1 MRGMNIKMAYIT
13 LNYQSPTIG
22 MNQNLTVILPEDTS
36 FFKSDGIAKPLK
48 TVMLLHGLSSDAT
61 SYMRFTSIERYAES
75 HQLAIIMPNADHS
88 AYANMA
94 YGHRYYDYILEVYH
108 YVHQI
113 FPLSTRREDNF
124 IAGHSMGGYG
134 TMKFALTQSHLFSK
148 AAPMSAVFQ
157 AQTLIDL
164 EWTDYHPQAI
174 TGEHTN
180 VKGTNLDT
188 YHLVDAAVARE
199 ETLPELFI
207 QCGTEDFLYQDNL
220 TFIDYLADKQIPYRF
235 EPSPGD
241 HDYTYWDKSIAR
253 ALAWFVND

>member
-1 MRGMNIKMAYIT
+1 
-13 LNYQSPTIG
+13 
-22 MNQNLTVILPEDTS
+22 
-36 FFKSDGIAKPLK
+36 
-48 TVMLLHGLSSDAT
+48 
-61 SYMRFTSIERYAES
+61 
-75 HQLAIIMPNADHS
+75 
-88 AYANMA
+88 
-94 YGHRYYDYILEVYH
+94 
-108 YVHQI
+108 
-113 FPLSTRREDNF
+113 
-124 IAGHSMGGYG
+124 
-134 TMKFALTQSHLFSK
+134 MKFALTQSQLFSK

-220 TFIDYLADKQIPYRF
+220 TFIDYLADKQILIVLNLVQAPMITLIGIKVLRV
-235 EPSPGD
+235 P
-241 HDYTYWDKSIAR
+241 
-253 ALAWFVND
+253 